1 MARQRAAARKA
12 WAGSGEAATEALW
25 FEVRER
31 VGATEFLGYDAEE
44 AEGQIVALVVDGKEV
59 QQASADGVLG
69 QEVMLVTNQTPFYGE
84 SGGQQADRS
93 PEEGGEGKEGV
104 RRVVLRWSPY
114 H

>member
-84 SGGQQADRS
+84 RS
-93 PEEGGEGKEGV
+93 EEHTSELQSLMRISYAVFCLKKKKT
-104 RRVVLRWSPY
+104 
-114 H
+114 

>member
-84 SGGQQADRS
+84 SGGQQGDQIGRASCR
-93 PEEGGEGKEGV
+93 E
-104 RRVVLRWSPY
+104 RVCQDV
-114 H
+114 